1 MDENLSG
8 LARANVRL
16 LLDSEDLAEAA
27 TWPDNMKSDP
37 AGFWEK
43 QASPWYFER

>member
-16 LLDSEDLAEAA
+16 RLDSEDLAEAA

-37 AGFWEK
+37 AGSREK
-43 QASPWYFER
+43 QAGPWHFDR